1 MSQDTSEVMFEY
13 EGRGQIVPKK
23 VTHVRFHSSVTEIE
37 SFTRPFQN
45 CRNSLR
51 QVTFNEGLQKIGNS
65 AFYRC
70 NLLKSITLPS
80 TITIIG
86 GYAFEGCI
94 KLNEVVLNEGLEI
107 IDSFAFEGCNSL
119 TSIKLPSTVTNI
131 ENKAF
136 INCWSLE
143 EVVLNNGLTKIG
155 QGSFYG
161 CRSLEN
167 ISIPPSVIKIGDRA
181 FQVTR
186 LREVMLNE
194 GLKKLGSEVFPD
206 TLERLTHISISTRL
220 SNVVSTCRL
229 EVEAK
234 IDTIIDLEF
243 PGSMAPNPNPGV
255 WRPISRRG
263 NVLRTGAAIQGIYWP
278 TVKRTLDQIA
288 GLITYYEIKEATA
301 LFELALW
308 KARINQAEVSNT
320 ADREACRIEVPGT
333 VKDAILQYLGHV

>member
-1 MSQDTSEVMFEY
+1 MSNMRQKVSYFEY
-13 EGRGQIVPKK
+13 TGIGCRVPKD
-23 VTHVRFHSSVTEIE
+23 VTHVRFHPSVTEIE
-37 SFTRPFQN
+37 SFTNPFN
-45 CRNSLR
+45 ECRNSLR
-51 QVTFNEGLQKIGNS
+51 QVTFNEGLHWIGNS
-65 AFYRC
+65 AFYHCR
-70 NLLKSITLPS
+70 LLESITLPS

-94 KLNEVVLNEGLEI
+94 KLNEVVLNEGLKT
-107 IDSFAFEGCNSL
+107 IDSFAFEGCKSL

-131 ENKAF
+131 ENEAF

-167 ISIPPSVIKIGDRA
+167 ISIPPSVTKIGNRA

-186 LREVMLNE
+186 LREVTLNE

-220 SNVVSTCRL
+220 SNVVSTYRL

-234 IDTIIDLEF
+234 VDTIIDRAF

-263 NVLRTGAAIQGIYWP
+263 NVLRTGAVIQGIYWP
-278 TVKRTLDQIA
+278 MVKRTLDQIA
-288 GLITYYEIKEATA
+288 GLITYYEIKEATT

-308 KARINQAEVSNT
+308 KARITQAEFSST
-320 ADREACRIEVPGT
+320 ADRWVYRIEVPGP
-333 VKDAILQYLGHV
+333 VKDVILQYL